1 MFFKLKLKIEIQQK
15 KHNEKVVHK
24 LKTCFE
30 LLENLIEV
38 IDTQDPVFSLFGFHI
53 EESGAK
59 ALTYFLG
66 IGLSLTVIF
75 TARKEIDL
83 ELEV

>member
-1 MFFKLKLKIEIQQK
+1 MQ
-15 KHNEKVVHK
+15 K
-24 LKTCFE
+24 LKTCSD
-30 LLENLIEV
+30 LLENLIEI
-38 IDTQDPVFSLFGFHI
+38 IDNQDPVFALFGFHI